1 MSGSSLSSATS
12 TFDNHR
18 NKTTWDSVIPKSN
31 RKLKYSDAEWLLRC
45 KLAAGY
51 RVAHNFGWTQNI
63 FNHITAKVPESEHEL
78 DGPHFLINPLGLRF
92 DEVTACSLIKVTL
105 DGKLKDNGTNAGP
118 LFRQGF
124 VIHASVHAV
133 RHDIT
138 CVWHCHHEES
148 AAISMTKTGILPLCQ
163 EAISILPLVAYH
175 PFEGT
180 ANDMSEQP
188 RIQSNLGPR
197 KRILILDNHG
207 PLTLGRTVDE
217 AFTLMYG
224 VCRSCS
230 YQQKAMAAVGGDLSK
245 LSIPTQKELE
255 DMSSRAKMQKYKDGK
270 GVDSSSELVFRAMA
284 RVAEDYYGASNIYDI
299 EEATIESG
307 MHTTTTSTKSG
318 PQGNKLISSL

>member
-1 MSGSSLSSATS
+1 MSGSSLTS
-12 TFDNHR
+12 QTNTFDTQRYHTDW
-18 NKTTWDSVIPKSN
+18 KSVIPVSKHQ
-31 RKLKYSDAEWLLRC
+31 LKYSASEWKLRC
-45 KLAAGY
+45 KLACGY

-63 FNHITAKVPESEHEL
+63 FNHITAKVPDSEQEI

-92 DEVTACSLIKVTL
+92 DEITACSLIKVTI
-105 DGKLKDNGTNAGP
+105 DGVVKDKGTNAGG

-124 VIHASVHAV
+124 VIHAAVHAV

-163 EAISILPLVAYH
+163 EAISILPTIAYH

-188 RIQSNLGPR
+188 RIQKNLGN
-197 KRILILDNHG
+197 KKMILMLDNHG

-230 YQQKAMAAVGGDLSK
+230 YQQKAIASVGGDLSK
-245 LSIPTQKELE
+245 LNIPSKQKML
-255 DMSSRAKMQKYKDGK
+255 DMAKRAKMVRYKDGA
-270 GVDSSSELVFRAMA
+270 GVDSSSELVFRAMC
-284 RVAEDYYGASNIYDI
+284 RVAEEKYGIGNIYDI
-299 EEATIESG
+299 QEAYR
-307 MHTTTTSTKSG
+307 HKLDLFPYPKTK
-318 PQGNKLISSL
+318 KLNSAL